1 MERESKR
8 VIKGKPYM
16 IFWKD
21 HASHDSGS
29 AWNTEGSTLDI
40 TAPVAISLGWVVKQ
54 DKIVVA
60 LAQTID
66 KKSGIK
72 GEVGN
77 IWLILKSAIEKVV
90 PLEASGEKRKGFRK
104 PNEVEV
110 AKEASLD

>member
-21 HASHDSGS
+21 HASHDSSS

-40 TAPVAISLGWVVKQ
+40 TAPVAVSLGWVVKQ

-66 KKSGIK
+66 KKIGIN

-90 PLEASGEKRKGFRK
+90 PLEASSEKRKRLRK
-104 PNEVEV
+104 PNEVETT
-110 AKEASLD
+110 KEACPD